1 MRRGIQLAEAIPLA
15 AVLALLPLRADAAD
29 PQVDFHARFAPGEAR
44 AGEVVILEV
53 RAAVPDGY
61 HLYSMTRVPD
71 GPLRLQI
78 EVAGNALEPVGPWH
92 APRPAVELD
101 PSFRKHV
108 EYYSGAVT
116 HRRTFKVRGPLPE
129 GGVTVGIRGQICN
142 DRQCIPIRAEAVAAL
157 ILVEGAP
164 RPERTVPSALEGEVF
179 DDARPAPAGTASALA
194 GGGAKP
200 TDEGLLGFLILAF
213 LAGLAALATPCV
225 FPMIPIT
232 VSFFSKYAAVSL
244 RRSVTM
250 ALIYAVSIMITFTLV
265 GVIVSAVFGAVGMQW
280 LSSSGGFNLFMTAL
294 LVAFALNLFGLFEI
308 RMPTGLI
315 AGASARE
322 QALTSD
328 DGSLAKQAVGVFL
341 MGLVFTLVSFTCT
354 VGFMGFV
361 IAQAAEGQWFYPT
374 VGMLAFSLAFALPF
388 FFLALFPSWADKL
401 RGRGGDWMVA
411 VKACL
416 GFVMLAMSFK
426 FLSNVDLV
434 SQWGL
439 VTRPLV
445 LSVWAGIFLAA
456 ALFLLRIFDLPHS
469 DTETRAVG
477 PLRLLFAVLSLA
489 LAGYSFTGIR
499 DTRSL
504 GGWFDASLPPAIYP
518 GQEEAPQAGEAG
530 EHLPWI
536 ADDIDQGLAR
546 AREENRPLFLDLTG
560 YTCSSC
566 RYMEA
571 AILPAPAVRSRLER
585 MVLVKAYTDGNRE
598 VHSRQRQFQVERFR
612 TAALPFYAVLNPHD
626 GSTLATHPDKAR
638 DADAFAAFLDQGLAA
653 FEAVKPAPAPAA
665 AAVAATVPDAGSEPA
680 DAAAAPALAA
690 SGPAVD
696 FEFPGLKD
704 GKKVKLSDLRGTWV
718 LVNFWASWCAPCK
731 KELKADFPAALATA
745 PHVRLLTVAFDGDE
759 TKTAAVAFADEIGLW
774 KYLVLQ
780 GGEDP
785 EEAGLPAAFEASS
798 NLPLTYLI
806 HPAGHIAWMK
816 KGSVHAPEL
825 IALLTAT
832 TPTPTP

>member
-1 MRRGIQLAEAIPLA
+1 MRPAKLPAIALLAATFVALLALPVTADDPRVDFAAGFSPAEVRTGEIAVLEIRAAIP
-15 AVLALLPLRADAAD
+15 R
-29 PQVDFHARFAPGEAR
+29 
-44 AGEVVILEV
+44 
-53 RAAVPDGY
+53 GY
-61 HLYSMTRVPD
+61 HLYGMTRIPE
-71 GPLRLQI
+71 GPLRLQFT
-78 EVAGNALEPVGPWH
+78 VPGDTLEPAGPWH
-92 APRPAVELD
+92 APKPAVELD
-101 PSFRKHV
+101 PNFRRHV
-108 EYYSGAVT
+108 EFYAGEVV
-116 HRRTFKVRGPLPE
+116 HRRAFTVRGPLPAGE
-129 GGVTVGIRGQICN
+129 LEIGIRGQICN
-142 DRQCIPIRAEAVAAL
+142 DRQCIPIRGKAVAAL
-157 ILVEGAP
+157 AVADGDP
-164 RPERTVPSALEGEVF
+164 RPDRALPPVLAGEVF
-179 DDARPAPAGTASALA
+179 DDDRAPPAAPAQALA
-194 GGGAKP
+194 GAGQP

-232 VSFFSKYAAVSL
+232 VSFFSKYAEVSL

-250 ALIYAVSIMITFTLV
+250 ALIYALSIMVTFTLV

-280 LSSSGGFNLFMTAL
+280 LSASGGFNLFMTAL

-308 RMPTGLI
+308 SVPTGLI

-445 LSVWAGIFLAA
+445 LSVWVGIFLAA

-469 DTETRAVG
+469 DPETRAVG

-489 LAGYSFTGIR
+489 LAGYSFTGIG

-518 GQEEAPQAGEAG
+518 GQEEAPQAGEVG

-546 AREENRPLFLDLTG
+546 AREENRPLFLDFTG

-571 AILPAPAVRSRLER
+571 SVLPAATVSSRLRR

-598 VHSRQRQFQVERFR
+598 VHSKQRQFQVERFR

-653 FEAVKPAPAPAA
+653 FEAVQPAP
-665 AAVAATVPDAGSEPA
+665 E
-680 DAAAAPALAA
+680 AAAAPVEPMVPEAGTEPDGKAAAPVLLA
-690 SGPAVD
+690 SGPPVD
-696 FEFPGLKD
+696 FAFPGLKD
-704 GKKVKLSDLRGTWV
+704 GKKIALSSLRGGWV

-731 KELKADFPAALATA
+731 KELKDDFPAALATA
-745 PHVRLLTVAFDGDE
+745 PHVKLLTVDFDGDE
-759 TKTAAVAFADEIGLW
+759 TKAAAVAFADEIGLW
-774 KYLVLQ
+774 RYLVLQ

-785 EEAGLPAAFEASS
+785 EEAGLPEAFEASS

-825 IALLTAT
+825 IALLAAT
-832 TPTPTP
+832 TPTP